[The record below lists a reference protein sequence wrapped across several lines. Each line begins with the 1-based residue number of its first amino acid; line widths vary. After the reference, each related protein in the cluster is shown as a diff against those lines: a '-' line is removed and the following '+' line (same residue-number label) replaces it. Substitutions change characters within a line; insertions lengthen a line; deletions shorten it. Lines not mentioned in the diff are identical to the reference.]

1 MWFTV
6 YFLLSVFP
14 IPQLALQIFM
24 RGTYRLAGSL
34 ESHWWCLDKL
44 QGSDCLHKAEPAEG
58 KEGQLA
64 IRMVRTW
71 WRKKKR
77 RERRRGRRWR
87 RRRRGLETNLSC
99 WTPNCFACYV
109 GRRWTD
115 WQTGLGRPASMICW
129 WLWTR
134 ICQFSRFPMTFRS
147 TRPRRN
153 AWKCEEQVTGY
164 PGVLKCPESRLYRN
178 YLRLVSTDQLRKC
191 QNIDLIRRLWCIV
204 YIYICIFMFTLQC
217 YSIPQI
223 YCLYYSVPAY
233 TYIYIIWYDSIHLQ
247 SPLPKHTQDFLS
259 ITYLDCLSRI
269 HPIHLSSSHVS
280 SSLTVCLCVCVS
292 VCHVFVQSQRARQ
305 WKLASS
311 EVKVPWG
318 YYIVYPVLGV
328 LVLCCCAGACCLG
341 RNAAQKG
348 GNTSSTSAARRNEE
362 KEGSPWDTQGKD
374 RLIDGL
380 NSHFFCSSFNLRSNV
395 FPNFFVERTNHS
407 WRLLRN
413 THTGNLLFK

>member
-1 MWFTV
+1 MVYSISIYLCSHYSATV
-6 YFLLSVFP
+6 Y
-14 IPQLALQIFM
+14 
-24 RGTYRLAGSL
+24 
-34 ESHWWCLDKL
+34 
-44 QGSDCLHKAEPAEG
+44 HKY
-58 KEGQLA
+58 
-64 IRMVRTW
+64 IIYTTV
-71 WRKKKR
+71 
-77 RERRRGRRWR
+77 
-87 RRRRGLETNLSC
+87 
-99 WTPNCFACYV
+99 YHH
-109 GRRWTD
+109 
-115 WQTGLGRPASMICW
+115 IH
-129 WLWTR
+129 
-134 ICQFSRFPMTFRS
+134 
-147 TRPRRN
+147 
-153 AWKCEEQVTGY
+153 
-164 PGVLKCPESRLYRN
+164 
-178 YLRLVSTDQLRKC
+178 
-191 QNIDLIRRLWCIV
+191 V
-204 YIYICIFMFTLQC
+204 YIYIYL
-217 YSIPQI
+217 
-223 YCLYYSVPAY
+223 
-233 TYIYIIWYDSIHLQ
+233 WYDSIHLQ

-292 VCHVFVQSQRARQ
+292 VCRVFVQSQRARQ

-395 FPNFFVERTNHS
+395 FPNFFVERTKHS
-407 WRLLRN
+407 WRLLRK
-413 THTGNLLFK
+413 THPGNLFFK

>member
-1 MWFTV
+1 M
-6 YFLLSVFP
+6 YQH
-14 IPQLALQIFM
+14 I
-24 RGTYRLAGSL
+24 
-34 ESHWWCLDKL
+34 H
-44 QGSDCLHKAEPAEG
+44 
-58 KEGQLA
+58 
-64 IRMVRTW
+64 
-71 WRKKKR
+71 
-77 RERRRGRRWR
+77 
-87 RRRRGLETNLSC
+87 
-99 WTPNCFACYV
+99 
-109 GRRWTD
+109 
-115 WQTGLGRPASMICW
+115 
-129 WLWTR
+129 
-134 ICQFSRFPMTFRS
+134 
-147 TRPRRN
+147 
-153 AWKCEEQVTGY
+153 
-164 PGVLKCPESRLYRN
+164 
-178 YLRLVSTDQLRKC
+178 
-191 QNIDLIRRLWCIV
+191 
-204 YIYICIFMFTLQC
+204 
-217 YSIPQI
+217 
-223 YCLYYSVPAY
+223 
-233 TYIYIIWYDSIHLQ
+233 IYIIWYDSIHLQ

-413 THTGNLLFK
+413 THGESVVQISSGGVTRGSSMNTQEMLLLIYLAFGSIAWTSRGSWTLNQSDLFVGGHFLVWKEWHHSKPIPYNLVT